1 MSVARITTINFKSKE
16 AADKSLVDY
25 SSNAPNEFPE
35 AEQLMQVH
43 VNDTTVMAISLYADE
58 EAMERAASARSKR
71 MGINQDEFESVDT
84 KTGTVTLNHKK

>member
-35 AEQLMQVH
+35 AEQLIQVH
-43 VNDTTVMAISLYADE
+43 VNDTTVMAI
-58 EAMERAASARSKR
+58 
-71 MGINQDEFESVDT
+71 
-84 KTGTVTLNHKK
+84 

>member
-43 VNDTTVMAISLYADE
+43 VNETTVMAISLYADK

-71 MGINQDEFESVDT
+71 MGINQDEFETVDT